1 MKIKFISLGFVFIL
15 TILLLNSCKD
25 KKESP
30 QEAWSVKTSTSQP
43 YEVKV
48 STTAVPTALKPILTT
63 MPTISSTPKVTLE
76 KPSPKLTWTPQPTLP
91 LDQAQAT
98 AESVYMINGGCNFPC
113 WMGITPGK
121 TRWDQAKVY
130 LSPFA
135 DLYYDSKRTS
145 LIYVDVLFK
154 KPKGQDP
161 VSIVGQMTVE
171 NDLVTYVLANFSHE
185 KFPLWK
191 FLSEYNRPE
200 EIRIFANGNY
210 AGLGDSGDFVI
221 VLFYPKNGIMAV
233 FRGTSNQGKILHIC
247 LESKDFQPE
256 YSLLLWDPSR
266 SISFERAGQLL
277 GLPVRN
283 NSDIAKD
290 YVMLQDVTNFDVE
303 TFAETY
309 QQKDNQ
315 GKCFDVPALVE
326 K

>member
-1 MKIKFISLGFVFIL
+1 MKVNIFSLCFGSIFAF
-15 TILLLNSCKD
+15 LLLISCSD
-25 KKESP
+25 RNGFI
-30 QEAWSVKTSTSQP
+30 QEAKSVKTSTSQL
-43 YEVKV
+43 YEDKI
-48 STTAVPTALKPILTT
+48 STTTLPTTVERNLTT
-63 MPTISSTPKVTLE
+63 TPTISSTPKGTLGE
-76 KPSPKLTWTPQPTLP
+76 PSPILTWTPQPTLP

-98 AESVYMINGGCNFPC
+98 AQSVYMINGGCNFPC

-121 TRWDQAKVY
+121 TCWDQAKSY

-135 DLYYDSKRTS
+135 DLYYDSKRTN

-161 VSIVGQMTVE
+161 VSLVGQMTVE

-185 KFPLWK
+185 NFPLWN
-191 FLSEYNRPE
+191 FLSKYNRPE

-221 VLFYPKNGIMAV
+221 VLFYPKNGIMAA
-233 FRGTSNQGKILHIC
+233 FRGTSNQGKVLHIC
-247 LESKDFQPE
+247 LESKNLQPE
-256 YSLLLWDPSR
+256 YRLLLWDPNR
-266 SISFERAGQLL
+266 SISFEKAGQLL

-283 NSDIAKD
+283 NSEIAKD
-290 YVMLQDVTNFDVE
+290 YVLLQDVTNFDVD

-309 QQKDNQ
+309 EQKYNQ